1 MLHPTRWH
9 NLRRRRQAAT
19 RTAAAVLALAVAAAS
34 LASAAAASET
44 SVQAGSGAFSDDDDS
59 VHEAGL
65 DAVAARGYLEGTE
78 CGDGRICPSQPLKRW
93 EMAVWLGRALSYGEP
108 GDLDESRFADVVAKE
123 WWAPHVDR
131 FSDLGVTTGCATEP
145 LRYCPDRSVTRAEM
159 ATFFTRAFRL
169 PDDVTAGFTDTAG
182 NTHMDNIDALAAEG
196 ITVGCASEPL
206 RYCPDRSVT
215 RAEMATFLSRALGL
229 IPLPTAEPL
238 SAQEV
243 YAKVAP
249 SIPIIESAYGHGSG
263 ILIPGDYV
271 LTNHHVVWPNEFDD
285 TATILFPDGTEY
297 VDVPVVATNPWAD
310 LAVLGPLETDKRP
323 LPLADGEQL
332 PPGSDLYLI
341 GYPAEYESAPEP
353 TITRGLLSRVRHWDG
368 YNHTLLQTDAAIT
381 GGQSGGALVDGHGRV
396 VGVSTWT
403 WSDAGFGVATSASDD
418 AVTVDLMLTDSRHRL
433 SFLERLDPEA
443 SPSREW
449 DIELAG
455 SWDAATFVVEEYID
469 TIDLE
474 VDSTSEAS
482 LWMANAFE
490 ARIGPDAEGGHVN
503 SGSVEIDFNDT
514 YFVNVANWSAAAA
527 SYTLTSSA
535 SLLPYYDEDGHV
547 LLGDDV
553 TPFVENRYAV
563 AGAFDYFGDWD
574 AYEVQLRRGETVVIW
589 TDSILTDTALLL
601 YDSASNVVAEDDDS
615 GPIGPLGFQWNA
627 QVSFEAPAT
636 SSYYVAVWTP
646 DESRGGSYII
656 NAEILDGPD
665 RGEDVVIAGRAN
677 WTAGYF
683 QAELYKLLLEELGY
697 NVSDPSELELHPSNG
712 YTAMAQGYMDY
723 WPNSWYPAHLG
734 WLEAELPDG
743 SLVGDHVTVV
753 GEEMIQGGMQGF
765 VVTKS
770 FADEYGVYTMDD
782 LNSNADALAAF
793 DATDPVPGNGVADIF
808 GCPEYWTCDNIIEN
822 MIAFSGWDNI
832 AQITADYDAMFAQ
845 AVDRAN
851 EGVPMVAFTW
861 APSAYITRLWPGF
874 NVYVMGMNK
883 VLDDSNPADQPEGEL
898 HDQRGPDGSGG
909 FAAIGPDQC
918 PSAAVTDDGK
928 CPIGWLVNDILVT
941 ARNEFLEANP
951 VAEALFE
958 AVRLPVFDVLGN
970 VELQHLGGWNPTDL
984 AIQWIAD
991 NRDLV
996 DEWLAAARAA
1006 A

>member
-108 GDLDESRFADVVAKE
+108 GDLDESRFADVVAME

-169 PDDVTAGFTDTAG
+169 PDAVTAGFTDTAG

-418 AVTVDLMLTDSRHRL
+418 AVTVDLMLTDNRYRL
-433 SFLERLDPEA
+433 SFLER
-443 SPSREW
+443 
-449 DIELAG
+449 
-455 SWDAATFVVEEYID
+455 
-469 TIDLE
+469 
-474 VDSTSEAS
+474 
-482 LWMANAFE
+482 
-490 ARIGPDAEGGHVN
+490 
-503 SGSVEIDFNDT
+503 
-514 YFVNVANWSAAAA
+514 
-527 SYTLTSSA
+527 
-535 SLLPYYDEDGHV
+535 
-547 LLGDDV
+547 
-553 TPFVENRYAV
+553 
-563 AGAFDYFGDWD
+563 
-574 AYEVQLRRGETVVIW
+574 
-589 TDSILTDTALLL
+589 
-601 YDSASNVVAEDDDS
+601 
-615 GPIGPLGFQWNA
+615 
-627 QVSFEAPAT
+627 
-636 SSYYVAVWTP
+636 
-646 DESRGGSYII
+646 
-656 NAEILDGPD
+656 
-665 RGEDVVIAGRAN
+665 
-677 WTAGYF
+677 
-683 QAELYKLLLEELGY
+683 
-697 NVSDPSELELHPSNG
+697 
-712 YTAMAQGYMDY
+712 
-723 WPNSWYPAHLG
+723 
-734 WLEAELPDG
+734 
-743 SLVGDHVTVV
+743 
-753 GEEMIQGGMQGF
+753 
-765 VVTKS
+765 
-770 FADEYGVYTMDD
+770 
-782 LNSNADALAAF
+782 
-793 DATDPVPGNGVADIF
+793 
-808 GCPEYWTCDNIIEN
+808 
-822 MIAFSGWDNI
+822 
-832 AQITADYDAMFAQ
+832 
-845 AVDRAN
+845 
-851 EGVPMVAFTW
+851 
-861 APSAYITRLWPGF
+861 TRLRGQTHRASGTSNSPG
-874 NVYVMGMNK
+874 
-883 VLDDSNPADQPEGEL
+883 
-898 HDQRGPDGSGG
+898 RGTPPPLS
-909 FAAIGPDQC
+909 
-918 PSAAVTDDGK
+918 S
-928 CPIGWLVNDILVT
+928 
-941 ARNEFLEANP
+941 RNTST
-951 VAEALFE
+951 
-958 AVRLPVFDVLGN
+958 
-970 VELQHLGGWNPTDL
+970 QST
-984 AIQWIAD
+984 
-991 NRDLV
+991 
-996 DEWLAAARAA
+996 
-1006 A
+1006 